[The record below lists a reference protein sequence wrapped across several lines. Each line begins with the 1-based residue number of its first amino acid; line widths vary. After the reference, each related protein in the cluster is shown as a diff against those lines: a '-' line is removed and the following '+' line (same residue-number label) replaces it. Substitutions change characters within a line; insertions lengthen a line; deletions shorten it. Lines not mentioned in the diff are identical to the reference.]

1 MNTAATKAVVSRVIV
16 VRNDANDG
24 ATYTYEYMLFD
35 DGALKKFYFTQTILD
50 NDLDVGQLLADS
62 VTAVN
67 TAFPSQVP

>member
-1 MNTAATKAVVSRVIV
+1 
-16 VRNDANDG
+16 
-24 ATYTYEYMLFD
+24 MLFD